1 MSNKTVNYTAPVILE
16 DLALELEAEILGAS
30 SSTQGEIDTNIEKV
44 ETTGQVI
51 GGEVAAS
58 QWTQDWQ

>member
-1 MSNKTVNYTAPVILE
+1 MSKKLKYTAPAILE

-30 SSTQGEIDTNIEKV
+30 AELKVDESIEKV
-44 ETTGQVI
+44 ETMGQEI
-51 GGEVAAS
+51 GGTVDAT

>member
-1 MSNKTVNYTAPVILE
+1 MSKKLKYTAPAILE

-30 SSTQGEIDTNIEKV
+30 AELKVDESIDKV
-44 ETTGQVI
+44 ETMGQEI
-51 GGEVAAS
+51 GGTVDAT

>member
-1 MSNKTVNYTAPVILE
+1 MSKKLKYTAPAILE

-30 SSTQGEIDTNIEKV
+30 AELKVDESIDKV
-44 ETTGQVI
+44 EIMGQEI
-51 GGEVAAS
+51 GGTVDAT